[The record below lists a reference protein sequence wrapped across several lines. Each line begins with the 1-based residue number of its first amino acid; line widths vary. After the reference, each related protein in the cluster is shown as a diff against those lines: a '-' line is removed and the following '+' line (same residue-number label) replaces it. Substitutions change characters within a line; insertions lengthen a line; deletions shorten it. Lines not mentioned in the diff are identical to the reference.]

1 MSSFTTLISSAELS
15 PHLGQP
21 DWAII
26 DCRFNL
32 DDTEWGWREYQ
43 QAHIP
48 GAVYAHLDEHLS
60 GPIIPG
66 QTGRHPLPEVEL
78 FAQTLSSWGIEA
90 NTQVVAYDAA
100 GGDLAAAR
108 LWWMLRWLG
117 HEAVAVLDGGWAGW
131 QRQEL
136 PTRSGVE
143 SRPAR
148 SFSPQPRPELVVTA
162 AEVET
167 VRSNPIFRLFDSRSE
182 AAYHGEGPSYDP
194 IGGHIPGARSA
205 PRTENLDSTNAFR
218 PKAELQVRFQTLL
231 GDVPAERT
239 IFYCGSGVTAAHN
252 VLALQ
257 HAGLGEA
264 RLYVGSWSDWILDSN
279 RPIARE

>member
-1 MSSFTTLISSAELS
+1 MSYTTLISSTELNS
-15 PHLGQP
+15 RLGQP

-32 DDTEWGWREYQ
+32 DDTEWGRREYQ

-66 QTGRHPLPEVEL
+66 QTGRHPLPEVEV

-90 NTQVVAYDAA
+90 NNQVVVYDAA
-100 GGDLAAAR
+100 GGDLPAAR

-117 HEAVAVLDGGWAGW
+117 HNAVAVLDGGWAGW
-131 QRQEL
+131 QRQGL

-143 SRPAR
+143 RRPAR
-148 SFSPQPRPELVVTA
+148 SFVAQPRPELVVTA
-162 AEVET
+162 AGVEA
-167 VRSNPIFRLFDSRSE
+167 VRSDPTFRLFDSRSE

-194 IGGHIPGARSA
+194 IGGHIPGAGSA
-205 PRTENLDSTNAFR
+205 PRTDNLDPANAFR
-218 PKAELQVRFQTLL
+218 SQTELQARFQTLL
-231 GDVPAERT
+231 GNVPAERT

-252 VLALQ
+252 VLALH

-264 RLYVGSWSDWILDSN
+264 RLYVGSWSDWILDPQ
-279 RPIARE
+279 RPIAR

>member
-1 MSSFTTLISSAELS
+1 MYTTLISSIELNRR
-15 PHLGQP
+15 LGQP
-21 DWAII
+21 HWAIL

-32 DDTEWGWREYQ
+32 DDTEWGRREYQ
-43 QAHIP
+43 QAHLP
-48 GAVYAHLDEHLS
+48 GAVYAHLDEHFS

-66 QTGRHPLPEVEL
+66 QTGRHPLPEVEV
-78 FAQTLSSWGIEA
+78 FAQTLSSWGIDA

-117 HEAVAVLDGGWAGW
+117 HNAVAVLDGGWAGW
-131 QRQEL
+131 QRQGFS
-136 PTRSGVE
+136 TRSGVE

-148 SFSPQPRPELVVTA
+148 QFAARPRPELVATA
-162 AEVET
+162 EEVEAI
-167 VRSNPIFRLFDSRSE
+167 RSDPAFRLFDSRSE
-182 AAYHGEGPSYDP
+182 ATYRGEGPSYDP
-194 IGGHIPGARSA
+194 IVGHIPGARST
-205 PRTENLDSTNAFR
+205 PRSENLDANNAFR
-218 PKAELQVRFQTLL
+218 SQAELQTRFQTLL

-252 VLALQ
+252 VLALY

-264 RLYVGSWSDWILDSN
+264 RLYAGSWSDWILDPR